1 MPDSADQYEQL
12 LSVPPPRKRWV
23 KADVWVAVL
32 ILIMGAIAIGQP
44 LLWKLISSLG
54 IQNSES
60 LVKLS
65 IYCSAILAGLVLIGG
80 GLRLN
85 PQWRSVRL
93 AKKRFPRVWQAIK
106 ALRDRSRGEVF
117 NDFLP
122 VLIVGNRTLLVVS
135 YRHLV
140 DRRAQIPIATLL
152 LDEQG
157 QVIADDQLFEQAY
170 TTFNYA
176 LNATIPAQSRLDTM
190 KRAGRKLVSK
200 DIPRAANALRHN
212 QHRFEILGDGKH
224 LSAGLE
230 GLPVLREMV
239 QETDRF
245 LAARAGYVRAAGY
258 GHSGEFHYED
268 ADRFEQ
274 LGVAFARLLEERYAQ
289 PLQELSLRGE
299 YLRQRVETQPTG
311 WKDKKQ
317 LLLATRLL
325 ADSRKA
331 IQRWIDAYGAE
342 ARVPETTWTNYHE
355 KLQRV
360 RAQGTAVSGGGIP

>member
-1 MPDSADQYEQL
+1 MPDIAEQYEQL

-32 ILIMGAIAIGQP
+32 ILIMGAIAVGQP

-65 IYCSAILAGLVLIGG
+65 IYCSAILAGVVLIGG

-93 AKKRFPRVWQAIK
+93 AKKRFPRVWRTIK
-106 ALRDRSRGEVF
+106 ALRDPSRGEVF

-122 VLIVGNRTLLVVS
+122 VLIMENRNLFVVS
-135 YRHLV
+135 YRHRA

-157 QVIADDQLFEQAY
+157 QVLAADPLFEQAY
-170 TTFNYA
+170 TTFNFA
-176 LNATIPAQSRLDTM
+176 LNATTPAQSRLDSM
-190 KRAGRKLVSK
+190 KRAGRKLLSK
-200 DIPRAANALRHN
+200 DIPRAASAFRRN
-212 QHRFEILGDGKH
+212 QSRFEELGDARY
-224 LSAGLE
+224 LAAALE
-230 GLPVLREMV
+230 GLPVLEEAVR
-239 QETDRF
+239 ETDRF
-245 LAARAGYVRAAGY
+245 LAARAGYVRATGY

-289 PLQELSLRGE
+289 PLQELSLRGAH
-299 YLRQRVETQPTG
+299 LRQRVETQPTG

-317 LLLATRLL
+317 LILALRLL

-331 IQRWIDAYGAE
+331 IQRWIDAYGSE

-355 KLQRV
+355 KLQRA
-360 RAQGTAVSGGGIP
+360 RAQGAAVLDGRIP